1 MSNPSQQGQPAYG
14 MVGGCIHQLR
24 LFFIALQFFT
34 RLPIPRWVGYE
45 PDWLQHA
52 SRYYPLVGM
61 VVAVVAAG
69 VYFASA
75 LVLPPAIAVV
85 LSTIAGVYL
94 TGAFHEDGFADV
106 CDGFGGGYTP
116 ARVLEIMKDSRIGAY
131 GAIGIGLLLLLK
143 CMALA
148 HLPIQAA
155 VAALLIAHPL
165 SRLFSAALIWRLD
178 YAKEEGKAKPLAQS
192 MSTMEFSIAAFT
204 ACLPLAAV
212 GLAGWLSWW
221 ALLAGA
227 TAAAVATIWLARF
240 FVRRIGGFT
249 GDCLGAVQQVAEVM
263 IYLGVLASMRGGI
276 LL

>member
-1 MSNPSQQGQPAYG
+1 MIA
-14 MVGGCIHQLR
+14 GGIHQLR

-52 SRYYPLVGM
+52 SRYYPLVGV
-61 VVAVVAAG
+61 VVAMVAAG

-75 LVLPPAIAVV
+75 LVLPPAIAAV

-106 CDGFGGGYTP
+106 CDGFGGGYTS

-131 GAIGIGLLLLLK
+131 GAIGIVLLLLLK

-192 MSTMEFSIAAFT
+192 MSTTEFSIAAFT

-227 TAAAVATIWLARF
+227 IAAAVATIWFARF
-240 FVRRIGGFT
+240 FVQRIGGFT